1 MILRNEGENMSVKKV
16 TFEEGMEELES
27 IVAKLERGEAALDES
42 ITLFERGVALTKE
55 MQKMLE
61 TAEKKV
67 KLLVKDGD
75 AIEETDFPEGSGV

>member
-1 MILRNEGENMSVKKV
+1 MAVKKI

-27 IVAKLERGEAALDES
+27 IVTKLEKGEAALDES

-75 AIEETDFPEGSGV
+75 AMKEIDFPEGNGA

>member
-1 MILRNEGENMSVKKV
+1 MAVKKV

-27 IVAKLERGEAALDES
+27 IVAKLERGEAALEES

-67 KLLVKDGD
+67 KLLVKAGD
-75 AIEETDFPEGSGV
+75 EMEEVDFPEES

>member
-1 MILRNEGENMSVKKV
+1 MSVKKV
-16 TFEEGMEELES
+16 TFEEGIEELES

>member
-1 MILRNEGENMSVKKV
+1 MSVKKV
-16 TFEEGMEELES
+16 TIEEGMEELES

>member
-1 MILRNEGENMSVKKV
+1 MSVKKV

>member
-1 MILRNEGENMSVKKV
+1 MAVKKV